1 MEFRILGPVEAI
13 EHGRSLPL
21 GAHKQ
26 RALLTLLLLHN
37 GEVVSAERLIDE
49 LWSGEPPQ
57 AAAKSLQVYVSQLRK
72 ALGNGVLET
81 RGRGYVLEVAP
92 EQLDAQRF
100 ERLLERGRE
109 LLAAGD
115 PQAATTTLHDAL
127 GLWRGP
133 PLDDVAYEGF
143 AQPEIAR
150 LEELRQA
157 ALEERAD
164 AELALGRHAELL
176 PELESLVRQYPLRE
190 RLRAQLMQSL
200 YRSGRQTEALAA
212 YEEGRRALDEEFG
225 LEPSR
230 ELQDLQRAIL
240 EQDPQLD
247 APARAAPAMARRSRR
262 RALVIAV
269 IGACLLAAA
278 AAAAAVAIGLTRDGG
293 DEQRVVSV
301 GRNSVAVID
310 PRTNRVLDSIRV
322 GDGPSSIA
330 VANGRVWVVN
340 RDAQTISVIDASTRA
355 LVKTFAIGAT
365 PTDIAAGPGGIWV
378 GDSATHSVLE
388 LDPDTGAV
396 VRTISAPPLT
406 PPSIRPGV
414 PLGGAVAADGE
425 TVWFASGHATLT
437 RIDPGTGAV
446 QARIREG
453 GPVLDAPHLAVGEGA
468 VWVSACC
475 GVVTRVDPRTNS
487 VAASIPVPADG
498 PIAAGLGSVW
508 LADTA
513 TGLLWQL
520 DPDSLVSP
528 NLPVK
533 TIAVARAPLDVM
545 IGAGSVWVAGG
556 EGTVSRVDPRG
567 EVQTIRVE
575 GSLSGIAF
583 GEGAVWVAVN

>member
-1 MEFRILGPVEAI
+1 MDQVEAI
-13 EHGRSLPL
+13 EQGRSLPL

-26 RALLTLLLLHN
+26 RALLTLLLVHK

-49 LWSGEPPQ
+49 LWGGEPPQ

-72 ALGNGVLET
+72 VLGSGVLET
-81 RGRGYVLEVAP
+81 RGRGYVLEVAD
-92 EQLDAQRF
+92 EQLDSQRF
-100 ERLLERGRE
+100 ERLLDRGRE
-109 LLAAGD
+109 LVAAGD
-115 PQAATTTLHDAL
+115 PQTATATLNDAL

-133 PLDDVAYEGF
+133 PLDDVRYEDF

-150 LEELRQA
+150 LEELHQA
-157 ALEERAD
+157 VLEERAD

-176 PELESLVRQYPLRE
+176 PDLEALVRQYPLRE
-190 RLRAQLMQSL
+190 RLRAQLMQAL
-200 YRSGRQTEALAA
+200 YQSGRQTEALAV
-212 YEEGRRALDEEFG
+212 YEDGRRVLGEEFG

-240 EQDPQLD
+240 TQDPQLD
-247 APARAAPAMARRSRR
+247 APPRKDRAAARTARRRK
-262 RALVIAV
+262 LIASV
-269 IGACLLAAA
+269 GACLLAAVGV
-278 AAAAAVAIGLTRDGG
+278 AVAIGLTRDGA
-293 DEQRVVSV
+293 DETAVVSI

-310 PRTNRVLDSIRV
+310 ARTNRVQASLPV
-322 GDGPSSIA
+322 GDGPASIA
-330 VANGRVWVVN
+330 VADGKVWVVN
-340 RDAQTISVIDASTRA
+340 RDAQTISLIDARTRA

-365 PTDIAAGPGGIWV
+365 PSDIAAGPGGVWV

-388 LDPDTGAV
+388 LDPDSGAV
-396 VRTISAPPLT
+396 VKTIAAPPLT
-406 PPSIRPGV
+406 PPSLRPGV
-414 PLGGAVAADGE
+414 PLAGAIAADAQA
-425 TVWFASGHATLT
+425 VWFASGNATLS
-437 RIDPGTGAV
+437 RIDPATGAL

-475 GVVTRVDPRTNS
+475 GVVTRVDPRTDS

-508 LADTA
+508 LADTK

-533 TIAVARAPLDVM
+533 TIAVARGPLDVTV
-545 IGAGSVWVAGG
+545 GAGSVWVAGG
-556 EGTVSRVDPRG
+556 EGTVSRVDAVSG
-567 EVQTIRVE
+567 EVQTIRLE